1 MGQKTAVIRNKKN
14 KIMTKTVRHL
24 AVDILN
30 KVGASQA
37 FASPL
42 INDCL
47 DKNALSG
54 TPDGR
59 LLTHLVYGVLRFQGH
74 LDWILANLYRGD
86 FDKMDEGIKNVLR
99 VGLYQLKFSDRLPAF
114 AVVDEA
120 VKIAKIIQPER
131 TALVN
136 AILRNYLRC
145 GQKTPFP
152 SLKQNPAE
160 YIAAFHSHPLWLVK
174 KWIKIFV
181 PEETISLCSANNE
194 IPPLTVRVNTLKTSR
209 EEFMQKLTAAGS
221 IVTPTKYSPDGI
233 ILNDSVGAIQNTNF
247 FSEGFLR
254 IQDEAAQLIS
264 YLINP
269 YGADSILD
277 GCAGAGGKATH
288 LAAILKNK
296 GQIVAVDRNPEKI
309 AELKKDAARLGIT
322 IIETQQDDLSVGL
335 PDSLKEK
342 FDHVLVDAP
351 CSGLGTLRRNPEI
364 KWRTTEKDLRNFA
377 AAQKIILQNASL
389 AVKKGGRLIYCT
401 CSLILKENENI
412 IDAFLARNKNFSLCQ
427 PPLSINKKLLDS
439 RGFYRTYPHK
449 HNMDGFFGA
458 ILRYQ
463 L

>member
-1 MGQKTAVIRNKKN
+1 
-14 KIMTKTVRHL
+14 MTKTVRHL

-30 KVGASQA
+30 QVHSSQA

-42 INDCL
+42 LNDCL
-47 DKNALSG
+47 DANALSG

-59 LLTHLVYGVLRFQGH
+59 LLTHLVYGALRFRGH
-74 LDWILANLYRGD
+74 LDWILANFYRGD

-120 VKIAKIIQPER
+120 VKIAKLIQPEKS
-131 TALVN
+131 ALVN
-136 AILRNYLRC
+136 AILRNYLRR
-145 GQKTPFP
+145 GQKILFP

-174 KWIKIFV
+174 KWIKIFG
-181 PEETISLCSANNE
+181 PDDTMSLCSANNE
-194 IPPLTVRVNTLKTSR
+194 IPPFTVRVNTLKTSR
-209 EEFMQKLTAAGS
+209 KEFAQKLTDAGF
-221 IVTPTKYSPDGI
+221 TAMPTNYSPDGI
-233 ILNDSVGAIQNTNF
+233 ILTDSVGAIQNTNF

-254 IQDEAAQLIS
+254 IQDEAAQLVS
-264 YLINP
+264 YLMNP
-269 YGADSILD
+269 NSTEFILD
-277 GCAGAGGKATH
+277 ACAGSGGKATH

-296 GQIVAVDRNPEKI
+296 GRIVAVDRNPEKNT
-309 AELKKDAARLGIT
+309 ELKKDATRLGIT
-322 IIETQQDDLSVGL
+322 IIETQQDDLFVGL

-377 AAQKIILQNASL
+377 AAQKVILQNAST

-401 CSLILKENENI
+401 CSLLPAENENI
-412 IDAFLARNKNFSLCQ
+412 IDSFLTRNTNFSLCR
-427 PPLSINKKLLDS
+427 PPNSINEQLVDS
-439 RGFYRTYPHK
+439 RGFYHTYPHK

-458 ILRYQ
+458 ILKYHF
-463 L
+463 